1 MKKKSRKGKK
11 RNVSKKQRFLEELQ
25 QAEGKLKMINS
36 WAGEAGSATTEWSEL
51 ARAAE
56 MWRSR
61 KFDTAGKVMLA
72 KSKNGVHNG

>member
-11 RNVSKKQRFLEELQ
+11 RNMSKVQRRLEIVQ
-25 QAEGKLKMINS
+25 QTQSKLNMMNS
-36 WAGEAGSATTEWSEL
+36 WAGEAGSAITEWSEL

-61 KFDTAGKVMLA
+61 KFDTAGKAMLA
-72 KSKNGVHNG
+72 ISQNGTHNV